1 LEQNGAA
8 RNIPKTVVITA
19 FGIFKFLRMPF
30 VLKNTG
36 QRFQ

>member
-1 LEQNGAA
+1 MPVAA
-8 RNIPKTVVITA
+8 RYIPKTVGITG

-36 QRFQ
+36 QYLQ